1 MRHGFLSLLPCAALV
16 LISAPSSTTAQRAS
30 AAEVAVQY
38 VQVSTH
44 TAMTMNGQ
52 TISNGAQAQK
62 MMGQMA
68 AKGMMAGMVQSLVG
82 SAIQSVLSTVNP
94 ILGLAAQL
102 VASKVQ
108 QKIAEAAAQMK
119 MGVAQVQSE
128 AVTTTVAALRRRIDD
143 AQITVLVQCDLGRLV
158 VVDNAAHTYSVKT
171 FDELAAEGAA
181 AVATDSS
188 GKDTQSANCKT
199 PAATVEHSSDDQ
211 TETIADMTA
220 HHKTDTATYTFPPS
234 CMPKADQSTANEI
247 NNMKWTTERWYA
259 TTDIPNQC
267 SLPVAGNERDTQ
279 AAATVEIPL
288 RIVRKADIS
297 KLQSD
302 LAEKLKAMPPN
313 PMMEKSGVLDIITH
327 IQDFVTFTTETQS
340 VKQIPYDPSSFD
352 IPAGYSQTESGP
364 TPPPA
369 LRQSS

>member
-1 MRHGFLSLLPCAALV
+1 
-16 LISAPSSTTAQRAS
+16 
-30 AAEVAVQY
+30 
-38 VQVSTH
+38 
-44 TAMTMNGQ
+44 MTMNGQ

-62 MMGQMA
+62 MFGQMA
-68 AKGMMAGMVQSLVG
+68 VKGMMAGMVQSVVG

-102 VASKVQ
+102 IASKVQ
-108 QKIAEAAAQMK
+108 QKLAEAATQMK
-119 MGVAQVQSE
+119 MGVTEVHSE
-128 AVTTTVAALRRRIDD
+128 AVTTTVSAQRRRIDD
-143 AQITVLVQCDLGRLV
+143 GQITLLVQCDLGRLV
-158 VVDNAAHTYSVKT
+158 IVDNAAHTYSVKT

-188 GKDTQSANCKT
+188 GKDAQSANCKT

-220 HHKTDTATYTFPPS
+220 HHKTETTTYTFPAS
-234 CMPKADQSTANEI
+234 CMPKANQSTASEMNG
-247 NNMKWTTERWYA
+247 MKWTTDRWYS

-267 SLPVAGNERDTQ
+267 SLPVAGNDRDPQ
-279 AAATVEIPL
+279 AAATVEVPL
-288 RIVRKADIS
+288 RIVRKADLS
-297 KLQSD
+297 KMQSD
-302 LAEKLKAMPPN
+302 LAQQLKSMPPN

-327 IQDFVTFTTETQS
+327 MQDFVTFTTETQS

-352 IPAGYSQTESGP
+352 IPAGYTQTEGGP

-369 LRQSS
+369 LRQAS